1 MSPLFPLYLYF
12 LLEQFW
18 YDLLVV
24 SVVVFGGVIDVV
36 GVSGVERIR
45 VVCCRWGFVFVVLVL
60 LVFFFVVL
68 FVVELL
74 VGVLTGV
81 CVNWAF
87 LW

>member
-36 GVSGVERIR
+36 GVSGF
-45 VVCCRWGFVFVVLVL
+45 FVFMVLVL
-60 LVFFFVVL
+60 SVL
-68 FVVELL
+68 FLSCYLSLNCWWGCWLGCVCGLGVSVV
-74 VGVLTGV
+74 VSMQT
-81 CVNWAF
+81 
-87 LW
+87 